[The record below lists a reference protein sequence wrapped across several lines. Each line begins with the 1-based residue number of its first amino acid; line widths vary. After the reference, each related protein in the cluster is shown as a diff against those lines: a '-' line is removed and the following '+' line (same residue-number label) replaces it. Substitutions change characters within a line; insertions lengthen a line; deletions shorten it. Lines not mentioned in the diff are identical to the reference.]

1 MDILMT
7 TFHYLDRKLAE
18 IGVDWQAELG
28 GLGAPLF
35 DHCQAMADL
44 AGLDI
49 SDAMTAAIEQTLDA
63 EQ

>member
-7 TFHYLDRKLAE
+7 TFHYLEQRLAE
-18 IGVDWQAELG
+18 EGVNWQAELG
-28 GLGAPLF
+28 GLGPPLF

-49 SDAMTAAIEQTLDA
+49 SDAMTTAIEQAIDA